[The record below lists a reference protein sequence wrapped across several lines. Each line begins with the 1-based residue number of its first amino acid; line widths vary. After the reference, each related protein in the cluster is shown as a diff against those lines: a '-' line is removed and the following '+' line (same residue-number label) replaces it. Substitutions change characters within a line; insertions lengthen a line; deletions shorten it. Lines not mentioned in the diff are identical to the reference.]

1 MDKNNFIKNI
11 DQIKGNKE
19 ILENLLKNT
28 VKFYDSTKK
37 EEFFFSKDFKKDE
50 IEAILEDEN
59 CKGKD
64 IYISDLK
71 LTKEFL
77 NISKEELGNLSIKE
91 IENGFISS
99 NARFVEDINTIQIND
114 NSRENIDILK
124 KVLQTFD
131 YETIRN
137 DEKIEI
143 EINFS
148 NKDENDEFIF
158 KVNDEKKF
166 SRTEIGYFFEK
177 VFKEL
182 ETETT
187 ITNDI
192 INDLKVSEITNY
204 NENIDNIKINIS
216 NKIDEKPTIK
226 IEKKRNEVEFKI
238 DDVQHNLEIAKL
250 LVLDNYGN
258 LLYDDNLDKE
268 KEKVRRYI
276 EILDDKKNLNLEF
289 HKNAFETIKEHLY
302 DYITKNKLSEND
314 LEIELK
320 ELFHTEDLH
329 RMEDFLHTHKEA
341 FGINIKNYH
350 IVFEDNKKEY
360 FDNVREKAF
369 EIIENIKGEYKELIN
384 SKEDLEKYRKENNLI
399 EEKNNM
405 ISDIVLNW
413 KREADRHNETKLF
426 ELPYDKDRFKDYI
439 KEIAYDI
446 TDEKIKML
454 EDKYNF
460 KLEIPELKDINYLKK
475 EDDNKQIIFKREAE
489 VLELKY
495 EKDKSNEFIEINRL
509 VSDQRE
515 NIYSYLENNDTEK
528 TFINKDYVTSELL
541 NQIKEKFYLNL
552 EDKEN
557 QVKPVSIEKISIEK
571 ENFDNLDVNDIT
583 YIQKLIKNK
592 IIENLERENDKIL
605 IVDANNAIDKSIDQ
619 DFLLKRTQEYNCDIN
634 TMSNI
639 IEIEKDEIKKIL
651 PRIAI
656 NYDGY
661 RMIDTETIR
670 EDINKILE
678 EKQKTDISK
687 EKDEKKKNFEKEFQ
701 DGIK

>member
-258 LLYDDNLDKE
+258 LLYDDNLVDKE

-289 HKNAFETIKEHLY
+289 HKNSFETIKEHLY

-341 FGINIKNYH
+341 FGIEIKNYH

-369 EIIENIKGEYKELIN
+369 EIIENIKEEYRELIN

-399 EEKNNM
+399 EEKNN
-405 ISDIVLNW
+405 IINDAILNW

-475 EDDNKQIIFKREAE
+475 EDDNKQIIFKRGAE

-495 EKDKSNEFIEINRL
+495 EKDKGKEFIEINRL

-515 NIYSYLENNDTEK
+515 NIYSYLENNDVEK
-528 TFINKDYVTSELL
+528 IFINKDYVTSELL

-557 QVKPVSIEKISIEK
+557 QVKPVSIEKISTEK
-571 ENFDNLDVNDIT
+571 ENLDNLDINDIS

-605 IVDANNAIDKSIDQ
+605 IVDANNAIDTSINQ

-639 IEIEKDEIKKIL
+639 IEIEKENIKKVL
-651 PRIAI
+651 PKIAI

-661 RMIDTETIR
+661 KMIDTETIR
-670 EDINKILE
+670 EDINKLLE
-678 EKQKTDISK
+678 EKQKINISK
-687 EKDEKKKNFEKEFQ
+687 EKDEKKKSFEKEF
-701 DGIK
+701 

>member
-71 LTKEFL
+71 LKKEFL
-77 NISKEELGNLSIKE
+77 NISKDELGNLSIKE
-91 IENGFISS
+91 IEDGFISS

-114 NSRENIDILK
+114 NSRENIDVLK

-276 EILDDKKNLNLEF
+276 EILDDKKSLNLEF
-289 HKNAFETIKEHLY
+289 HKNSFETIKEYLY

-320 ELFHTEDLH
+320 ELFHTENLH

-369 EIIENIKGEYKELIN
+369 EIIENIKDEYKELIN
-384 SKEDLEKYRKENNLI
+384 SKEDLKKNRKENNLI
-399 EEKNNM
+399 EEKNN
-405 ISDIVLNW
+405 IINDAILNW

-426 ELPYDKDRFKDYI
+426 ELPYNKDRFKDYI

-475 EDDNKQIIFKREAE
+475 EDDNKQIIFKRGAE

-495 EKDKSNEFIEINRL
+495 EKDKGKEFIEINRL
-509 VSDQRE
+509 VSDQRN
-515 NIYSYLENNDTEK
+515 NIYSYLGNDTSEK

-592 IIENLERENDKIL
+592 IIENLEREKDKIL
-605 IVDANNAIDKSIDQ
+605 IVDANNAIDTSINQ

-639 IEIEKDEIKKIL
+639 IEIEKNEIKKIL
-651 PRIAI
+651 PSVAI
-656 NYDGY
+656 NCDGY
-661 RMIDTETIR
+661 KMIDTETIR
-670 EDINKILE
+670 EDINKLLE
-678 EKQKTDISK
+678 EKQKTAISK
-687 EKDEKKKNFEKEFQ
+687 EKDEKKKNFEKEL
-701 DGIK
+701 

>member
-77 NISKEELGNLSIKE
+77 NISKDELGNLSIKE
-91 IENGFISS
+91 IENGFINP

-114 NSRENIDILK
+114 NSRENIDVLK

-131 YETIRN
+131 YETIKN

-148 NKDENDEFIF
+148 DKDENDEFIF

-177 VFKEL
+177 VFKEI
-182 ETETT
+182 EAKT
-187 ITNDI
+187 IVTDELI
-192 INDLKVSEITNY
+192 DDLKNINIASF

-226 IEKKRNEVEFKI
+226 IEKKRNEIEFKI
-238 DDVQHNLEIAKL
+238 DEVQHNLEIAKL
-250 LVLDNYGN
+250 LVLNNYGN

-268 KEKVRRYI
+268 REKVRRYI

-289 HKNAFETIKEHLY
+289 HKNSFETIKEHLY

-320 ELFHTEDLH
+320 ELFHTENLH

-341 FGINIKNYH
+341 FGIEIKNYY
-350 IVFEDNKKEY
+350 IVFEDNKKGY

-369 EIIENIKGEYKELIN
+369 KIIENIKDEYKELIN

-399 EEKNNM
+399 EEKNN
-405 ISDIVLNW
+405 IINDVVLNW

-426 ELPYDKDRFKDYI
+426 ELPYDIDRFKDYI

-475 EDDNKQIIFKREAE
+475 EDDNKQIIFKRGAE
-489 VLELKY
+489 ILELKY
-495 EKDKSNEFIEINRL
+495 EKDKGNEFIEINRL
-509 VSDQRE
+509 VLDQRK
-515 NIYSYLENNDTEK
+515 NIYSYLGNNDTEK
-528 TFINKDYVTSELL
+528 TFINKDYVTNELL
-541 NQIKEKFYLNL
+541 NQIRDKFYFNL

-557 QVKPVSIEKISIEK
+557 QVKPISIEK
-571 ENFDNLDVNDIT
+571 ETFDNLDMNDIS

-592 IIENLERENDKIL
+592 IIENLEKENDKIL
-605 IVDANNAIDKSIDQ
+605 IVDANNAIDKSINQ

-639 IEIEKDEIKKIL
+639 VEIEKENIKKVL
-651 PRIAI
+651 PKIAI

-661 RMIDTETIR
+661 KMIDTETIR
-670 EDINKILE
+670 ENINNLLKEKEKI
-678 EKQKTDISK
+678 DVSK
-687 EKDEKKKNFEKEFQ
+687 EKDEKKKNFEKEL
-701 DGIK
+701 

>member
-28 VKFYDSTKK
+28 VKFYDSAKK

-71 LTKEFL
+71 LTKKFL
-77 NISKEELGNLSIKE
+77 NISKDELGNLSIKE
-91 IENGFISS
+91 IENGFIIP

-114 NSRENIDILK
+114 NSRENIDVLK
-124 KVLQTFD
+124 QALQTFD

-148 NKDENDEFIF
+148 DKDENDQFIF

-177 VFKEL
+177 VFKEIDAK
-182 ETETT
+182 T
-187 ITNDI
+187 IVTDELI
-192 INDLKVSEITNY
+192 DDLKNINIASF

-238 DDVQHNLEIAKL
+238 DEVQHNLEIAKL

-276 EILDDKKNLNLEF
+276 EILNDKKSLNLEF
-289 HKNAFETIKEHLY
+289 HKNSFETIKEHLY

-320 ELFHTEDLH
+320 ELFHTENLH

-341 FGINIKNYH
+341 FGIEIKNYH

-369 EIIENIKGEYKELIN
+369 EIIENIKEEYRELIN
-384 SKEDLEKYRKENNLI
+384 TKKNLEKYRKENNLI
-399 EEKNNM
+399 EEKNNL
-405 ISDIVLNW
+405 INDAVLNW
-413 KREADRHNETKLF
+413 KREADRHNEIKLF
-426 ELPYDKDRFKDYI
+426 ELPYDIDRFKDYI

-460 KLEIPELKDINYLKK
+460 KLEIPEIKDINYLKK
-475 EDDNKQIIFKREAE
+475 EDDNKQIIFKRGSE

-495 EKDKSNEFIEINRL
+495 KKDENNELIEINKL
-509 VSDQRE
+509 ALDQRQ
-515 NIYSYLENNDTEK
+515 NIYSYLGNNDIEK
-528 TFINKDYVTSELL
+528 TFIDKDYVTSELL
-541 NQIKEKFYLNL
+541 NQIKDNFYFNL

-557 QVKPVSIEKISIEK
+557 QVKPVSIEKISIVK
-571 ENFDNLDVNDIT
+571 ENFDNLDLNDIT
-583 YIQKLIKNK
+583 YIQKLIKNR

-605 IVDANNAIDKSIDQ
+605 IVDANNAIDTSINQ

-639 IEIEKDEIKKIL
+639 IEIEKNEIKKIL
-651 PRIAI
+651 PSVAI

-661 RMIDTETIR
+661 KMIDTETIR
-670 EDINKILE
+670 EDINKMFG

-687 EKDEKKKNFEKEFQ
+687 EKDEKKKNFEKEF
-701 DGIK
+701 

>member
-1 MDKNNFIKNI
+1 MDKSNFLKQI

-28 VKFYDSTKK
+28 VKFYDRTKK

-77 NISKEELGNLSIKE
+77 NISKDELGNLSIKK
-91 IENGFISS
+91 IENGFINS

-114 NSRENIDILK
+114 NSRENIDVLK

-148 NKDENDEFIF
+148 DKDENDEFIF

-289 HKNAFETIKEHLY
+289 HKNSFETIKEHLY

-320 ELFHTEDLH
+320 ELFHTADLH

-341 FGINIKNYH
+341 FGIEIKDYH

-369 EIIENIKGEYKELIN
+369 EIIENIKEEYKELIN

-399 EEKNNM
+399 EEKNN
-405 ISDIVLNW
+405 IINDAILNW

-475 EDDNKQIIFKREAE
+475 EDDNKQIIFKRGAE

-495 EKDKSNEFIEINRL
+495 EKDKGKEFIEINRL

-515 NIYSYLENNDTEK
+515 NIYSYLENNDAEK
-528 TFINKDYVTSELL
+528 IFINKVYVTSELL

-557 QVKPVSIEKISIEK
+557 QVKPVSIEKISTEK
-571 ENFDNLDVNDIT
+571 ENLDNLDINDIS

-605 IVDANNAIDKSIDQ
+605 IVDANNAIDTSINQ

-639 IEIEKDEIKKIL
+639 IEIEKNEIKKIL
-651 PRIAI
+651 PSISI
-656 NYDGY
+656 NCDGY
-661 RMIDTETIR
+661 KMIDTETIR
-670 EDINKILE
+670 EDINKLLE
-678 EKQKTDISK
+678 EKQKTAISK
-687 EKDEKKKNFEKEFQ
+687 EKDEKKKNFEKEL
-701 DGIK
+701 

>member
-28 VKFYDSTKK
+28 VKFYDSAKK

-71 LTKEFL
+71 LTKKFL
-77 NISKEELGNLSIKE
+77 NISKDELGNLSIKE
-91 IENGFISS
+91 IENGFIIP

-114 NSRENIDILK
+114 NSRENIDVLK
-124 KVLQTFD
+124 QALQTFD

-148 NKDENDEFIF
+148 DKDENDQFIF

-177 VFKEL
+177 VFKEIDAK
-182 ETETT
+182 T
-187 ITNDI
+187 IVTDELI
-192 INDLKVSEITNY
+192 DDLKNINIASF

-238 DDVQHNLEIAKL
+238 DEVQHNLEIAKL

-276 EILDDKKNLNLEF
+276 EILNDKKSLNLEF
-289 HKNAFETIKEHLY
+289 HKNSFETIKEHLY

-320 ELFHTEDLH
+320 ELFHTENLH

-341 FGINIKNYH
+341 FGIEIKNYH

-369 EIIENIKGEYKELIN
+369 EIIENIKEEYRELIN
-384 SKEDLEKYRKENNLI
+384 TKKDLEKYRKENNLI
-399 EEKNNM
+399 EEKNNL
-405 ISDIVLNW
+405 INDAVLNW
-413 KREADRHNETKLF
+413 KREADRHNEIKLF
-426 ELPYDKDRFKDYI
+426 ELPYDIDRFKDYI

-460 KLEIPELKDINYLKK
+460 KLEIPEIKDINYLKK
-475 EDDNKQIIFKREAE
+475 EDDNKQIIFKRGSE

-495 EKDKSNEFIEINRL
+495 KKDENNELIEINKL
-509 VSDQRE
+509 ALDQRQ
-515 NIYSYLENNDTEK
+515 NIYSYLGNNDIEK
-528 TFINKDYVTSELL
+528 TFIDKDYVTSELL
-541 NQIKEKFYLNL
+541 NQIKDNFYFNL

-557 QVKPVSIEKISIEK
+557 QVKPVSIEKISIVK
-571 ENFDNLDVNDIT
+571 ENFDNLDLNDIT
-583 YIQKLIKNK
+583 YIQKLIKNR

-605 IVDANNAIDKSIDQ
+605 IVDANNAIDTSINQ

-639 IEIEKDEIKKIL
+639 IEIEKNEIKKIL
-651 PRIAI
+651 PSVAI

-661 RMIDTETIR
+661 KMIDTETIR
-670 EDINKILE
+670 EDINKMFG

-687 EKDEKKKNFEKEFQ
+687 EKDEKKKNFEKEF
-701 DGIK
+701 

>member
-77 NISKEELGNLSIKE
+77 NISKDELGNLSIKE
-91 IENGFISS
+91 IEDGFISS

-114 NSRENIDILK
+114 NSRENIDVLK

-131 YETIRN
+131 YETIKN

-158 KVNDEKKF
+158 KVNDEKNF

-250 LVLDNYGN
+250 LILDNYGN

-289 HKNAFETIKEHLY
+289 HKNSFETIKEHLY

-320 ELFHTEDLH
+320 ELFHTADLH

-341 FGINIKNYH
+341 FGIEIKDYH

-369 EIIENIKGEYKELIN
+369 EIIENIKEEYKELIN
-384 SKEDLEKYRKENNLI
+384 TKEDLEKYRKENNLI

-475 EDDNKQIIFKREAE
+475 EEDNKQIIFKREAE

-515 NIYSYLENNDTEK
+515 NIYSYLGNDTSEK
-528 TFINKDYVTSELL
+528 TFINKEYITTELL
-541 NQIKEKFYLNL
+541 EQIKDNFYLNL

-557 QVKPVSIEKISIEK
+557 QVKPVSIEKISTEK
-571 ENFDNLDVNDIT
+571 ENLDNLDINDIS

-592 IIENLERENDKIL
+592 IIENLEREKDKIL
-605 IVDANNAIDKSIDQ
+605 IVDANNAIDTSINQ

-639 IEIEKDEIKKIL
+639 IEIEKNEIKKIL
-651 PRIAI
+651 PSIAI
-656 NYDGY
+656 NCDGY
-661 RMIDTETIR
+661 KMIDTETIR
-670 EDINKILE
+670 EDINKLLE
-678 EKQKTDISK
+678 EKQKTAISK
-687 EKDEKKKNFEKEFQ
+687 EKDEKKKNFEKEL
-701 DGIK
+701 

>member
-37 EEFFFSKDFKKDE
+37 EEFFFSKEFKKDE

-59 CKGKD
+59 CRGKD
-64 IYISDLK
+64 IYISDIK

-77 NISKEELGNLSIKE
+77 NISKDELSNLSIKE
-91 IENGFISS
+91 IEDGFINP
-99 NARFVEDINTIQIND
+99 NAKFVEDINVIQIND
-114 NSRENIDILK
+114 NSRENIDVLK
-124 KVLQTFD
+124 KALQTFD
-131 YETIRN
+131 YETIKN
-137 DEKIEI
+137 DVNIEI
-143 EINFS
+143 EINLS
-148 NKDENDEFIF
+148 NKKNQFIF
-158 KVNDEKKF
+158 KINDEIV
-166 SRTEIGYFFEK
+166 RNDIGVFFQN
-177 VFKEL
+177 VFKRL

-187 ITNDI
+187 ITEDI
-192 INDLKVSEITNY
+192 ISDLKMINITNY
-204 NENIDNIKINIS
+204 NENIDNVKINIS

-276 EILDDKKNLNLEF
+276 EILEDKKNLNLEF
-289 HKNAFETIKEHLY
+289 HKNSFETIKEHLY

-320 ELFHTEDLH
+320 ELFHTADLH

-341 FGINIKNYH
+341 FGIEIKDYH

-360 FDNVREKAF
+360 FDKVREKAF
-369 EIIENIKGEYKELIN
+369 EIIENIKEEYKELIN

-399 EEKNNM
+399 EEKNN
-405 ISDIVLNW
+405 IINDAILNW

-475 EDDNKQIIFKREAE
+475 EDDNKQIIFKRGAE

-495 EKDKSNEFIEINRL
+495 EKNKGKEFIEINRL
-509 VSDQRE
+509 VSDQRN
-515 NIYSYLENNDTEK
+515 NIYSYLGNDTSEK

-557 QVKPVSIEKISIEK
+557 QVKPVSIEKVSIEK
-571 ENFDNLDVNDIT
+571 ENFDNLDINDIT

-605 IVDANNAIDKSIDQ
+605 IVDANNAIDTSINQ

-639 IEIEKDEIKKIL
+639 IEIEKNEMKKIL
-651 PRIAI
+651 PSIAI
-656 NYDGY
+656 NCDGY
-661 RMIDTETIR
+661 KMIDTETIR
-670 EDINKILE
+670 EDIYNLLE
-678 EKQKTDISK
+678 KKQKTDISK
-687 EKDEKKKNFEKEFQ
+687 EKNEKKKNFEKEF
-701 DGIK
+701 

>member
-28 VKFYDSTKK
+28 VKFYDSTEK
-37 EEFFFSKDFKKDE
+37 EKFFFSKDFKKDE
-50 IEAILEDEN
+50 IEAILEDEK

-64 IYISDLK
+64 IYISDIK

-77 NISKEELGNLSIKE
+77 NISKDELSNLSIKE
-91 IENGFISS
+91 IEDGFINP
-99 NARFVEDINTIQIND
+99 NARFVEDINIIQIND
-114 NSRENIDILK
+114 NSREDINALK
-124 KVLQTFD
+124 KALQIFN
-131 YETIRN
+131 YETLKN

-148 NKDENDEFIF
+148 DKDENDKFIF
-158 KVNDEKKF
+158 KVNNEKKF
-166 SRTEIGYFFEK
+166 SRTNIGNFFKE

-182 ETETT
+182 DVKT
-187 ITNDI
+187 IATDELTNDLTFIKI
-192 INDLKVSEITNY
+192 INY
-204 NENIDNIKINIS
+204 NENVDNIKINIS
-216 NKIDEKPTIK
+216 NQINEKPIVK
-226 IEKKRNEVEFKI
+226 IEKKRNEIEFKI
-238 DDVQHNLEIAKL
+238 NDVQHNLEIAKL

-268 KEKVRRYI
+268 KEKVRNYKK
-276 EILDDKKNLNLEF
+276 ILDDKKNLNLEF
-289 HKNAFETIKEHLY
+289 HKNSFETIKEHLY

-314 LEIELK
+314 LEVELK
-320 ELFHTEDLH
+320 ELFHVEDLH

-341 FGINIKNYH
+341 FGIDIKDYY

-369 EIIENIKGEYKELIN
+369 EIIENIKEEYRELIN

-399 EEKNNM
+399 EEKNN
-405 ISDIVLNW
+405 IINGIVLNW
-413 KREADRHNETKLF
+413 KREADRYNETKLF
-426 ELPYDKDRFKDYI
+426 ELPYEKSMFKDYI

-460 KLEIPELKDINYLKK
+460 KLEIPEIKDINYLKK
-475 EDDNKQIIFKREAE
+475 EDENKQVIFKRGSE

-495 EKDKSNEFIEINRL
+495 KKDENNELIEINKL
-509 VSDQRE
+509 ALDQRQ
-515 NIYSYLENNDTEK
+515 NIYSYLGNNEKEK
-528 TFINKDYVTSELL
+528 TFINKEYITTELL
-541 NQIKEKFYLNL
+541 EQIKDKFYLNL

-557 QVKPVSIEKISIEK
+557 QVKPVYIEK
-571 ENFDNLDVNDIT
+571 ENFDKLDINDIS
-583 YIQKLIKNK
+583 YIQKLTKSK
-592 IIENLERENDKIL
+592 IIENLEKEDDKIL
-605 IVDANNAIDKSIDQ
+605 IVDANNTIDTSINQ
-619 DFLLKRTQEYNCDIN
+619 DFILKRTQEYNCDIN
-634 TMSNI
+634 IITNI
-639 IEIEKDEIKKIL
+639 IEKEKEEIKKIL

-661 RMIDTETIR
+661 KMIDTETIR
-670 EDINKILE
+670 EDINKILK

-687 EKDEKKKNFEKEFQ
+687 EKDEKKKIFEKEF
-701 DGIK
+701 

>member
-71 LTKEFL
+71 LKKEFF
-77 NISKEELGNLSIKE
+77 NISKNELGNLSIKE
-91 IENGFISS
+91 IENGFINS
-99 NARFVEDINTIQIND
+99 NARFVEDINVIQIND
-114 NSRENIDILK
+114 SSREDINTLK
-124 KVLQTFD
+124 KALQIFD
-131 YETIRN
+131 YEALKN

-289 HKNAFETIKEHLY
+289 HKNSFETIKEHLY

-320 ELFHTEDLH
+320 ELFHTADLH

-341 FGINIKNYH
+341 FGIEIKDYH

-369 EIIENIKGEYKELIN
+369 EIIENIKEEYKELIN
-384 SKEDLEKYRKENNLI
+384 TKEDLEKYRKENNLI

-454 EDKYNF
+454 EDKHNF

-475 EDDNKQIIFKREAE
+475 EDDNKQIIFKRGAE

-495 EKDKSNEFIEINRL
+495 EKDKGKKFIEINRL
-509 VSDQRE
+509 VSDQRN
-515 NIYSYLENNDTEK
+515 NIYSYLGNDTSEK

-571 ENFDNLDVNDIT
+571 ENFDNLDVNDIS

-592 IIENLERENDKIL
+592 IIEKIEDENDKIL
-605 IVDANNAIDKSIDQ
+605 IADANNAIDTSINQ

-639 IEIEKDEIKKIL
+639 IEIEKNEIKKIL
-651 PRIAI
+651 PSIAI
-656 NYDGY
+656 NCDGY
-661 RMIDTETIR
+661 KMIDTETIR
-670 EDINKILE
+670 EDINKLLE
-678 EKQKTDISK
+678 EKQKTNISK
-687 EKDEKKKNFEKEFQ
+687 EKDEKKKNFEKEL
-701 DGIK
+701 

>member
-28 VKFYDSTKK
+28 VKFYDSINDEK
-37 EEFFFSKDFKKDE
+37 FFFSKDFKKDE

-64 IYISDLK
+64 IYIFDTK

-77 NISKEELGNLSIKE
+77 NISKDELSNLTIKE
-91 IENGFISS
+91 IEDGFISP
-99 NARFVEDINTIQIND
+99 NARFVEDINVIQIND
-114 NSRENIDILK
+114 SSREDINALK
-124 KVLQTFD
+124 KALQIFN
-131 YETIRN
+131 YEASKN

-148 NKDENDEFIF
+148 DKDENDEFIF
-158 KVNDEKKF
+158 KVNNEKKF
-166 SRTEIGYFFEK
+166 SRSNIGNFFEK

-192 INDLKVSEITNY
+192 IYDLKVLEITNY

-238 DDVQHNLEIAKL
+238 DDVQHNLEVAKL

-258 LLYDDNLDKE
+258 LLYDNNLDKE

-276 EILDDKKNLNLEF
+276 EILDDKKSLNLEF
-289 HKNAFETIKEHLY
+289 HKNSFEAVKEHLY
-302 DYITKNKLSEND
+302 DYITKNNLSEND

-341 FGINIKNYH
+341 FGIEIKNYH
-350 IVFEDNKKEY
+350 FVFEDNKKEY

-369 EIIENIKGEYKELIN
+369 EIIENIKAEYRELIN

-399 EEKNNM
+399 EEKNNL
-405 ISDIVLNW
+405 INDIVLNW

-426 ELPYDKDRFKDYI
+426 ELPYDKDRFKSYLI
-439 KEIAYDI
+439 EIAYDI

-460 KLEIPELKDINYLKK
+460 NLEIPEIKDINYLKK
-475 EDDNKQIIFKREAE
+475 EDDNKQIIFKRGAE

-495 EKDKSNEFIEINRL
+495 EKDEVNELIEINRL
-509 VSDQRE
+509 VSDQRK
-515 NIYSYLENNDTEK
+515 NIYSYLGNNDSEK
-528 TFINKDYVTSELL
+528 TFIDKGYITNELL
-541 NQIKEKFYLNL
+541 NQIKDKFYLNL

-557 QVKPVSIEKISIEK
+557 QVKPVSVEKISIEK
-571 ENFDNLDVNDIT
+571 ENFDNLDINDIS

-605 IVDANNAIDKSIDQ
+605 IVDANNAIDTSINQ
-619 DFLLKRTQEYNCDIN
+619 DFFLKRTQEYNCDIN

-639 IEIEKDEIKKIL
+639 IEIEKNEIKKIL
-651 PRIAI
+651 PSISI
-656 NYDGY
+656 NCDGY
-661 RMIDTETIR
+661 KMIDTETIR
-670 EDINKILE
+670 EDINKLLE
-678 EKQKTDISK
+678 EKQKTAISK
-687 EKDEKKKNFEKEFQ
+687 EKDEKKKNFEKEL
-701 DGIK
+701 

>member
-28 VKFYDSTKK
+28 VKFYDSAKK

-71 LTKEFL
+71 LTKKFL
-77 NISKEELGNLSIKE
+77 NISKDELGNLSIKE
-91 IENGFISS
+91 IENGFIIP
-99 NARFVEDINTIQIND
+99 NARFGEDINTIQIND
-114 NSRENIDILK
+114 NSRENIDVLK
-124 KVLQTFD
+124 KALQTFD

-148 NKDENDEFIF
+148 DKDENDQFIF

-177 VFKEL
+177 VFKEIDAK
-182 ETETT
+182 T
-187 ITNDI
+187 IVTDELI
-192 INDLKVSEITNY
+192 DDLKNINIASF

-238 DDVQHNLEIAKL
+238 DEVQHNLEIAKL

-276 EILDDKKNLNLEF
+276 EILNDKKSLNLEF
-289 HKNAFETIKEHLY
+289 HKNSFETIKEHLY

-314 LEIELK
+314 LGIELK
-320 ELFHTEDLH
+320 ELFHTENLH
-329 RMEDFLHTHKEA
+329 RMEEFLHTHKEA
-341 FGINIKNYH
+341 FGIEIKNYH

-369 EIIENIKGEYKELIN
+369 EIIENIKEEYRELIN
-384 SKEDLEKYRKENNLI
+384 TKKDLEKYRKENNLM
-399 EEKNNM
+399 EEKNNL
-405 ISDIVLNW
+405 INDAVLNW
-413 KREADRHNETKLF
+413 KREADRHNEIKLF
-426 ELPYDKDRFKDYI
+426 ELPYDIDRFKDYI

-460 KLEIPELKDINYLKK
+460 KLEIPEIKDINYLKK
-475 EDDNKQIIFKREAE
+475 EDDNKQIIFKRGSE

-495 EKDKSNEFIEINRL
+495 KKDENNELIEINKL
-509 VSDQRE
+509 ALDQRQ
-515 NIYSYLENNDTEK
+515 NIYSYLGNNDIEK
-528 TFINKDYVTSELL
+528 TFIDKDYVTSELL
-541 NQIKEKFYLNL
+541 NQIKDNFYFNL

-557 QVKPVSIEKISIEK
+557 QVKPVSIEKISIVK
-571 ENFDNLDVNDIT
+571 ENFDNLDLNDIT
-583 YIQKLIKNK
+583 YIQKLIKNR

-605 IVDANNAIDKSIDQ
+605 IVDANNAIDTSINQ

-639 IEIEKDEIKKIL
+639 IEIEKNEIKKIL
-651 PRIAI
+651 PSVAI

-661 RMIDTETIR
+661 KMIDTETIR
-670 EDINKILE
+670 EDINKMFG

-687 EKDEKKKNFEKEFQ
+687 EKDEKKKNFEKEF
-701 DGIK
+701 

>member
-37 EEFFFSKDFKKDE
+37 EEFFFSKEFKKDE
-50 IEAILEDEN
+50 IEAVLEDEN
-59 CKGKD
+59 CRGKD
-64 IYISDLK
+64 IYISDIK

-77 NISKEELGNLSIKE
+77 NISKDELGNLSIKE
-91 IENGFISS
+91 IEDGFINS
-99 NARFVEDINTIQIND
+99 NARFVEDINTIQINN
-114 NSRENIDILK
+114 NSRENIDVLK
-124 KVLQTFD
+124 KALQTFD
-131 YETIRN
+131 YETIKN
-137 DEKIEI
+137 DVNIEI
-143 EINFS
+143 EINLS
-148 NKDENDEFIF
+148 NKKNQFIF
-158 KVNDEKKF
+158 KINDEIV
-166 SRTEIGYFFEK
+166 RNDIGVFFQN
-177 VFKEL
+177 VFKRL

-187 ITNDI
+187 ITEDI
-192 INDLKVSEITNY
+192 ISDLKMINITNY
-204 NENIDNIKINIS
+204 NENIDNVKINIS
-216 NKIDEKPTIK
+216 NKFEEKPTIK

-258 LLYDDNLDKE
+258 LLYEDNLDKE

-276 EILDDKKNLNLEF
+276 EILDDKKSLNLEF
-289 HKNAFETIKEHLY
+289 HKNSFETVKEHLY
-302 DYITKNKLSEND
+302 DYITKNNLTEND

-320 ELFHTEDLH
+320 ELFHTENLH

-341 FGINIKNYH
+341 FGIEIKNYH

-369 EIIENIKGEYKELIN
+369 EIIENIKEEYRELIN

-399 EEKNNM
+399 EEKNN
-405 ISDIVLNW
+405 IVNDVILNW

-426 ELPYDKDRFKDYI
+426 ELPYDKSRFKDYI
-439 KEIAYDI
+439 LEIAYDI

-454 EDKYNF
+454 EEKYNF

-475 EDDNKQIIFKREAE
+475 EDDNKQIIFKRGPE
-489 VLELKY
+489 VLELRYK
-495 EKDKSNEFIEINRL
+495 KDGINEFIEINKL
-509 VSDQRE
+509 ALDQRK
-515 NIYSYLENNDTEK
+515 NIYSYLGNNESEK
-528 TFINKDYVTSELL
+528 TFINKEYVSTELL
-541 NQIKEKFYLNL
+541 EQIKDNFYLNL

-557 QVKPVSIEKISIEK
+557 QVEPVSIEKEI
-571 ENFDNLDVNDIT
+571 FDKLDINDIN
-583 YIQKLIKNK
+583 YIQKLTKNK
-592 IIENLERENDKIL
+592 IIENLEKENDKIL
-605 IVDANNAIDKSIDQ
+605 IVDANNTIDASINQ
-619 DFLLKRTQEYNCDIN
+619 DFIFKRTQEYNCDIN

-639 IEIEKDEIKKIL
+639 IEKEKEEIKKIL

-661 RMIDTETIR
+661 KMIDTETIR
-670 EDINKILE
+670 ENINKILE
-678 EKQKTDISK
+678 EKQKTDILK
-687 EKDEKKKNFEKEFQ
+687 EKDEKKKNFEKEF
-701 DGIK
+701 

>member
-1 MDKNNFIKNI
+1 MDKSNFLKQI

-37 EEFFFSKDFKKDE
+37 EKFFFSKDFKKDE

-59 CKGKD
+59 CRGKD
-64 IYISDLK
+64 IYISDIK

-77 NISKEELGNLSIKE
+77 NISKDELGNLSIKE
-91 IENGFISS
+91 IEDGFINQ

-114 NSRENIDILK
+114 NSRENIDVLK

-131 YETIRN
+131 YETIKN

-148 NKDENDEFIF
+148 DKDENDEFIF
-158 KVNDEKKF
+158 KVNGEKKF

-177 VFKEL
+177 VFKEIDAK
-182 ETETT
+182 T
-187 ITNDI
+187 IVTNELIDGLKN
-192 INDLKVSEITNY
+192 INIASF

-216 NKIDEKPTIK
+216 NKIDEKPIIK

-250 LVLDNYGN
+250 LVLDNYCN
-258 LLYDDNLDKE
+258 LLYEDNLDKE

-276 EILDDKKNLNLEF
+276 EILDDKKSLNLEF
-289 HKNAFETIKEHLY
+289 HKNSFETVKEHLY

-320 ELFHTEDLH
+320 ELFHTENLH
-329 RMEDFLHTHKEA
+329 RMEDFLHTHKET
-341 FGINIKNYH
+341 FGIEIRDYH

-369 EIIENIKGEYKELIN
+369 EIIENIKDEYKELIN

-399 EEKNNM
+399 EEKNN
-405 ISDIVLNW
+405 IINDAILNW

-475 EDDNKQIIFKREAE
+475 EDDNKQIIFKRGAE
-489 VLELKY
+489 VLKLKY

-571 ENFDNLDVNDIT
+571 ENFDNLDINDIT

-605 IVDANNAIDKSIDQ
+605 IVDANNAIDTSINQ

-639 IEIEKDEIKKIL
+639 IEIEKNEIKKIL
-651 PRIAI
+651 PSVAI

-678 EKQKTDISK
+678 EKQKTAISK
-687 EKDEKKKNFEKEFQ
+687 EKDEKKKNFEKEF
-701 DGIK
+701 

>member
-1 MDKNNFIKNI
+1 MDKSNFLKQI

-37 EEFFFSKDFKKDE
+37 EKFFFSKDFKKDE

-59 CKGKD
+59 CRGKD
-64 IYISDLK
+64 IYISDIK

-77 NISKEELGNLSIKE
+77 NISKDKLSNLSIKE

-289 HKNAFETIKEHLY
+289 HKNSFETIKEHLY

-320 ELFHTEDLH
+320 ELFHTADLH

-341 FGINIKNYH
+341 FGIEIKDYH

-369 EIIENIKGEYKELIN
+369 EIIENIKEEYKELIN

-399 EEKNNM
+399 EEKNN
-405 ISDIVLNW
+405 IINDAILNW

-475 EDDNKQIIFKREAE
+475 EDDNKQIIFKRGAE

-495 EKDKSNEFIEINRL
+495 EKDKGKEFIEINRL

-515 NIYSYLENNDTEK
+515 NIYSYLENNDAEK
-528 TFINKDYVTSELL
+528 IFINKDYVTSELL

-557 QVKPVSIEKISIEK
+557 QVKPVSIEKISTEK
-571 ENFDNLDVNDIT
+571 ENLDNLDINDIS

-592 IIENLERENDKIL
+592 IIENLERENNKIL
-605 IVDANNAIDKSIDQ
+605 IVDANNAIDTSINQ

-639 IEIEKDEIKKIL
+639 IEIEKNEIKKIL
-651 PRIAI
+651 PSISI
-656 NYDGY
+656 NCDGY
-661 RMIDTETIR
+661 KMIDTETIR
-670 EDINKILE
+670 EDINKLLE
-678 EKQKTDISK
+678 EKQKTAISK
-687 EKDEKKKNFEKEFQ
+687 EKDEKKKNFEKEL
-701 DGIK
+701 

>member
-77 NISKEELGNLSIKE
+77 NISKDELGNLSIKE
-91 IENGFISS
+91 IEDGFINQ

-114 NSRENIDILK
+114 NSRENIDVLK

-131 YETIRN
+131 YETIKN

-148 NKDENDEFIF
+148 DKDENDEFIF
-158 KVNDEKKF
+158 KVNDEKKI

-177 VFKEL
+177 VFKEIDAK
-182 ETETT
+182 T
-187 ITNDI
+187 IVTDELI
-192 INDLKVSEITNY
+192 DDLKNINITSF

-289 HKNAFETIKEHLY
+289 HKNSFEAIKEHLY
-302 DYITKNKLSEND
+302 DYITKNKLLEND

-369 EIIENIKGEYKELIN
+369 EIIENIKNEYKELIN

-399 EEKNNM
+399 EEKNN
-405 ISDIVLNW
+405 IINDAILNW

-454 EDKYNF
+454 ENKYNF

-475 EDDNKQIIFKREAE
+475 EDDNKQIIFKRGAE

-495 EKDKSNEFIEINRL
+495 EKDKVKEFIEINRL
-509 VSDQRE
+509 VSDQRN
-515 NIYSYLENNDTEK
+515 NIYSYLGNDTSEK

-557 QVKPVSIEKISIEK
+557 QIKPVSIEKISIEK

-605 IVDANNAIDKSIDQ
+605 IVDANNVIDTSINQ

-639 IEIEKDEIKKIL
+639 IEIEKNEIKKIL
-651 PRIAI
+651 PSVAI
-656 NYDGY
+656 NCDGY
-661 RMIDTETIR
+661 KMIDTETIR
-670 EDINKILE
+670 EDINKLLE
-678 EKQKTDISK
+678 EKQKTAISK
-687 EKDEKKKNFEKEFQ
+687 EKDEKKKNFEKEL
-701 DGIK
+701 

>member
-1 MDKNNFIKNI
+1 MDKSNFIKQI
-11 DQIKGNKE
+11 DQVKGSKE

-28 VKFYDSTKK
+28 VKFYDSTEK
-37 EEFFFSKDFKKDE
+37 EKFFFLKDFKKDE
-50 IEAILEDEN
+50 IEAILEDEK

-64 IYISDLK
+64 IYISDIK

-77 NISKEELGNLSIKE
+77 NISKDELSNLSIKE
-91 IENGFISS
+91 IEDGFINP
-99 NARFVEDINTIQIND
+99 NARFVEDINIIQIND
-114 NSRENIDILK
+114 NSREDIDALK
-124 KVLQTFD
+124 KALQIFN
-131 YETIRN
+131 YETLKN

-148 NKDENDEFIF
+148 DKDENDKFIF
-158 KVNDEKKF
+158 KVNNEKKF
-166 SRTEIGYFFEK
+166 SRTNIGNFFKE

-182 ETETT
+182 DVKT
-187 ITNDI
+187 IATDELTNDLTFIKI
-192 INDLKVSEITNY
+192 INY

-216 NKIDEKPTIK
+216 NQINEKPIVK
-226 IEKKRNEVEFKI
+226 IEKKRNEIEFKI

-268 KEKVRRYI
+268 KEKARNYTN
-276 EILDDKKNLNLEF
+276 ILDDKKNLNLEF
-289 HKNAFETIKEHLY
+289 HKNSFEAIKEHLY

-341 FGINIKNYH
+341 FGIEIRDYR
-350 IVFEDNKKEY
+350 IIFEDNKKEY

-369 EIIENIKGEYKELIN
+369 EIIENIKEEYRELIN

-399 EEKNNM
+399 EEKNN
-405 ISDIVLNW
+405 IINDIVLNW

-426 ELPYDKDRFKDYI
+426 ELPYDKDKFKDYI

-446 TDEKIKML
+446 TDEKIKSL

-460 KLEIPELKDINYLKK
+460 NLEIPKLKDINYLKK
-475 EDDNKQIIFKREAE
+475 EDDNKQIIFKRGAE

-495 EKDKSNEFIEINRL
+495 EKDKGKEFIEINKL
-509 VSDQRE
+509 VSDQRK
-515 NIYSYLENNDTEK
+515 NIYSYLGNDTSEK
-528 TFINKDYVTSELL
+528 TFIDKNYITSELL
-541 NQIKEKFYLNL
+541 NQIKDNFYLNL

-557 QVKPVSIEKISIEK
+557 QVKPVSIEK
-571 ENFDNLDVNDIT
+571 ENLDNLDINDIS

-605 IVDANNAIDKSIDQ
+605 IVDANNAIDTSINQ

-639 IEIEKDEIKKIL
+639 IEIEKNEIKKIL
-651 PRIAI
+651 PSIAI
-656 NYDGY
+656 NCDGY
-661 RMIDTETIR
+661 KMIDTETIR
-670 EDINKILE
+670 ENINKLLE

-687 EKDEKKKNFEKEFQ
+687 EKDEKKKIFEKEL
-701 DGIK
+701 

>member
-28 VKFYDSTKK
+28 VKFYDRTKK

-50 IEAILEDEN
+50 IEAILEDEK

-64 IYISDLK
+64 IYISDIK

-77 NISKEELGNLSIKE
+77 NISKDELSNLSIKE
-91 IENGFISS
+91 IEDGFINP
-99 NARFVEDINTIQIND
+99 NARFVEDINIIQIND
-114 NSRENIDILK
+114 NSREDINALK
-124 KVLQTFD
+124 KALQIFN
-131 YETIRN
+131 YETLKN

-148 NKDENDEFIF
+148 DKDENDKFIF
-158 KVNDEKKF
+158 KVNNEKKF
-166 SRTEIGYFFEK
+166 SRTNIGNFFKE

-182 ETETT
+182 DVKT
-187 ITNDI
+187 IATDELTNDLTFIKI
-192 INDLKVSEITNY
+192 INY

-216 NKIDEKPTIK
+216 NQINEKPIVK
-226 IEKKRNEVEFKI
+226 IEKKRNEIEFKI

-268 KEKVRRYI
+268 KEKVRNYK

-289 HKNAFETIKEHLY
+289 HKNSFETIKEHLY

-314 LEIELK
+314 LEVELK
-320 ELFHTEDLH
+320 ELFHVEDLH

-341 FGINIKNYH
+341 FGIDIKDYY

-369 EIIENIKGEYKELIN
+369 EIIENIKEEYRELIN

-399 EEKNNM
+399 EEKNN
-405 ISDIVLNW
+405 IINGIVLNW
-413 KREADRHNETKLF
+413 KREADRYNETKLF
-426 ELPYDKDRFKDYI
+426 ELPYEKSMFKDYI

-460 KLEIPELKDINYLKK
+460 KLEIPEIKDINYLKK
-475 EDDNKQIIFKREAE
+475 EDENKQVIFKRGSE

-495 EKDKSNEFIEINRL
+495 KKDENNELIEINKL
-509 VSDQRE
+509 ALDQRQ
-515 NIYSYLENNDTEK
+515 NIYSYLGNNEKEK
-528 TFINKDYVTSELL
+528 TFINKEYITAELL
-541 NQIKEKFYLNL
+541 EQIKDKFYLNL

-557 QVKPVSIEKISIEK
+557 QVKPVYIEK
-571 ENFDNLDVNDIT
+571 ENFDKLDINDIS
-583 YIQKLIKNK
+583 YIQKLTKSK
-592 IIENLERENDKIL
+592 IIENLEKEDDKIL
-605 IVDANNAIDKSIDQ
+605 IVDANNTIDTSINQ
-619 DFLLKRTQEYNCDIN
+619 DFILKRTQEYNCDIN
-634 TMSNI
+634 IITNI
-639 IEIEKDEIKKIL
+639 IEKEKEEIKKIL

-661 RMIDTETIR
+661 KMIDTETIR
-670 EDINKILE
+670 EDINKILK

-687 EKDEKKKNFEKEFQ
+687 EKDEKKKIFEKEF
-701 DGIK
+701 

>member
-28 VKFYDSTKK
+28 VKFYDSTEK
-37 EEFFFSKDFKKDE
+37 EKFFFSKDFKKDE
-50 IEAILEDEN
+50 IEAILEDEK

-64 IYISDLK
+64 IYISDIK

-77 NISKEELGNLSIKE
+77 NISKDELSNLSIKE
-91 IENGFISS
+91 IEDGFINP
-99 NARFVEDINTIQIND
+99 NARFVEDINIIQIND
-114 NSRENIDILK
+114 NSREDINALK
-124 KVLQTFD
+124 KALQIFN
-131 YETIRN
+131 YETLKN

-148 NKDENDEFIF
+148 DKDENDKFIF
-158 KVNDEKKF
+158 KVNNEKKF
-166 SRTEIGYFFEK
+166 SRTNIGNFFKE

-182 ETETT
+182 DVKT
-187 ITNDI
+187 IATDELTNDLTFIKI
-192 INDLKVSEITNY
+192 INY

-216 NKIDEKPTIK
+216 NQINEKPIVK
-226 IEKKRNEVEFKI
+226 IEKKRNEIEFKI

-268 KEKVRRYI
+268 KEKVRNYK

-289 HKNAFETIKEHLY
+289 HKNSFETIKEHLY

-314 LEIELK
+314 LEVELK
-320 ELFHTEDLH
+320 ELFHVEDLH

-341 FGINIKNYH
+341 FGIDIKDYY

-369 EIIENIKGEYKELIN
+369 EIIENIKEEYRELIN

-399 EEKNNM
+399 EEKNN
-405 ISDIVLNW
+405 IINGIVLNW
-413 KREADRHNETKLF
+413 KREADRYNETKLF
-426 ELPYDKDRFKDYI
+426 ELPYEKSMFKDYI

-460 KLEIPELKDINYLKK
+460 KLEIPEIKDINYLKK
-475 EDDNKQIIFKREAE
+475 EDENKQVIFKRGSE

-495 EKDKSNEFIEINRL
+495 KKDENNELIEINKL
-509 VSDQRE
+509 ALDQRQ
-515 NIYSYLENNDTEK
+515 NIYSYLGNNEKEK
-528 TFINKDYVTSELL
+528 TFINKEYITAELL
-541 NQIKEKFYLNL
+541 EQIKDKFYLNL

-557 QVKPVSIEKISIEK
+557 QVKPVYIEK
-571 ENFDNLDVNDIT
+571 ENFDKLDINDIS
-583 YIQKLIKNK
+583 YIQKLTKSK
-592 IIENLERENDKIL
+592 IIENLEKEDDKIL
-605 IVDANNAIDKSIDQ
+605 IVDANNTIDTSINQ
-619 DFLLKRTQEYNCDIN
+619 DFILKRTQEYNCDIN
-634 TMSNI
+634 IITNI
-639 IEIEKDEIKKIL
+639 IEKEKEEIKKIL

-661 RMIDTETIR
+661 KMIDTETIR
-670 EDINKILE
+670 EDINKILK

-687 EKDEKKKNFEKEFQ
+687 EKDEKKKIFEKEF
-701 DGIK
+701 

>member
-1 MDKNNFIKNI
+1 MDKNNFIKHI

-19 ILENLLKNT
+19 ILEDFLKNT
-28 VKFYDSTKK
+28 VKFYDSTK
-37 EEFFFSKDFKKDE
+37 EEKFFFSKDFKKDE

-64 IYISDLK
+64 IYIFDTK

-77 NISKEELGNLSIKE
+77 NISKNELSNLSIKE
-91 IENGFISS
+91 IEEGFISP
-99 NARFVEDINTIQIND
+99 NARFVEDTNAIQIND
-114 NSRENIDILK
+114 SSREDINTLK
-124 KVLQTFD
+124 KALQIFD
-131 YETIRN
+131 YETLKS

-148 NKDENDEFIF
+148 DKDENDEFIF

-177 VFKEL
+177 VFKEIDAK
-182 ETETT
+182 T
-187 ITNDI
+187 IVTDELI
-192 INDLKVSEITNY
+192 DDLKNINITSF

-238 DDVQHNLEIAKL
+238 DDVQHNLEITKL

-276 EILDDKKNLNLEF
+276 EILDNKKSLNLEF
-289 HKNAFETIKEHLY
+289 HKNSFDTVKEHLY

-320 ELFHTEDLH
+320 ELFHTADLH

-341 FGINIKNYH
+341 FGIEIKDYH

-369 EIIENIKGEYKELIN
+369 EIIENIKEEYKELIN
-384 SKEDLEKYRKENNLI
+384 TKEDLEKYRKENNLI
-399 EEKNNM
+399 EEKNN
-405 ISDIVLNW
+405 IINDIVLNW
-413 KREADRHNETKLF
+413 KRETDRHNETKLF
-426 ELPYDKDRFKDYI
+426 ELPYDKDKFKDYI

-446 TDEKIKML
+446 TDEKIKSL

-460 KLEIPELKDINYLKK
+460 NLEIPELKDINYLKK
-475 EDDNKQIIFKREAE
+475 EDDNKQIIFKRGAE

-495 EKDKSNEFIEINRL
+495 EKDKGKEFIEINRL

-541 NQIKEKFYLNL
+541 NQIKDNFYFNL

-557 QVKPVSIEKISIEK
+557 QIKPVSIEKISIEK

-605 IVDANNAIDKSIDQ
+605 IVDANNVIDTSINQ

-639 IEIEKDEIKKIL
+639 IEIEKNEIKKIL
-651 PRIAI
+651 PSIAI
-656 NYDGY
+656 NCDGY
-661 RMIDTETIR
+661 KMIDTETIR
-670 EDINKILE
+670 EDINKLLE

-687 EKDEKKKNFEKEFQ
+687 EKDEKKKSFEKEF
-701 DGIK
+701 

>member
-28 VKFYDSTKK
+28 VKFYDSAKK

-71 LTKEFL
+71 LTKKFL
-77 NISKEELGNLSIKE
+77 NISKDELGNLSIKE
-91 IENGFISS
+91 IENGFIIP

-114 NSRENIDILK
+114 NSRENIDVLK
-124 KVLQTFD
+124 QALQTFD

-148 NKDENDEFIF
+148 DKDENDQFIF

-177 VFKEL
+177 VFKEIDAK
-182 ETETT
+182 T
-187 ITNDI
+187 IVTDELI
-192 INDLKVSEITNY
+192 DDLKNINIASF

-238 DDVQHNLEIAKL
+238 DEVQHNLEIAKL

-276 EILDDKKNLNLEF
+276 EILNDKKSLNLEF
-289 HKNAFETIKEHLY
+289 HKNSFETIKEHLY

-320 ELFHTEDLH
+320 ELFHTENLH

-341 FGINIKNYH
+341 FGIEIKNYH

-369 EIIENIKGEYKELIN
+369 EIIENIKEEYRELIN
-384 SKEDLEKYRKENNLI
+384 TKKDLEKYRKENNLI
-399 EEKNNM
+399 EEKNNL
-405 ISDIVLNW
+405 INDAVLNW
-413 KREADRHNETKLF
+413 KREADRHNEIKLF
-426 ELPYDKDRFKDYI
+426 ELPYDIDRFKNYI

-460 KLEIPELKDINYLKK
+460 KLEIPEIKDINYLKK
-475 EDDNKQIIFKREAE
+475 EDDNKQIIFKRGSE

-495 EKDKSNEFIEINRL
+495 KKDENNELIEINKL
-509 VSDQRE
+509 ALDQRQ
-515 NIYSYLENNDTEK
+515 NIYSYLGNNDIEK
-528 TFINKDYVTSELL
+528 TFIDKDYVTSELL
-541 NQIKEKFYLNL
+541 NQIKDNFYFNL

-557 QVKPVSIEKISIEK
+557 QVKPVSIEKISIVK
-571 ENFDNLDVNDIT
+571 ENFDNLDLNDIT
-583 YIQKLIKNK
+583 YIQKLIKNR

-605 IVDANNAIDKSIDQ
+605 IVDANNAIDTSINQ

-639 IEIEKDEIKKIL
+639 IEIEKNKIKKIL
-651 PRIAI
+651 PSVAI

-661 RMIDTETIR
+661 KMIDTETIR
-670 EDINKILE
+670 EDINKMFG

-687 EKDEKKKNFEKEFQ
+687 EKDEKKKNFEKEF
-701 DGIK
+701 

>member
-77 NISKEELGNLSIKE
+77 NISKDELGNLSIKE
-91 IENGFISS
+91 IENGFINQ

-114 NSRENIDILK
+114 NSRENIDVLK

-238 DDVQHNLEIAKL
+238 DNVQHNLEIAKL

-258 LLYDDNLDKE
+258 LLYEDNLDKE

-276 EILDDKKNLNLEF
+276 EILDDKKSLNLEF
-289 HKNAFETIKEHLY
+289 HKNSFETVKEHLY
-302 DYITKNKLSEND
+302 DYTTKNKLSEND

-320 ELFHTEDLH
+320 ELFHTKDLH

-341 FGINIKNYH
+341 FGIEIKNYH

-369 EIIENIKGEYKELIN
+369 EIIENIKAEYRELIN

-399 EEKNNM
+399 EEKNNL
-405 ISDIVLNW
+405 INDIVLNW

-426 ELPYDKDRFKDYI
+426 ELPYDKDRFKSYLV
-439 KEIAYDI
+439 EIAHDI

-460 KLEIPELKDINYLKK
+460 KLEIPEIKDINYLKK
-475 EDDNKQIIFKREAE
+475 EDNNKQIIFKRGAE

-495 EKDKSNEFIEINRL
+495 EKDEVNELIEINRL
-509 VSDQRE
+509 VSDQRK
-515 NIYSYLENNDTEK
+515 NIYSYLGNDISEK
-528 TFINKDYVTSELL
+528 TFIDKEYITNELL
-541 NQIKEKFYLNL
+541 NQIKDKFYLNL

-557 QVKPVSIEKISIEK
+557 QVKPVSVEKISIEK
-571 ENFDNLDVNDIT
+571 ENFDNLDINDIS

-639 IEIEKDEIKKIL
+639 IENEKDEIKKIL

-678 EKQKTDISK
+678 EKKKTDISK
-687 EKDEKKKNFEKEFQ
+687 EKDEKKKNFEKEF
-701 DGIK
+701 

>member
-1 MDKNNFIKNI
+1 MDKSNFLKQI

-28 VKFYDSTKK
+28 VKFYDRTKK

-77 NISKEELGNLSIKE
+77 NISKDELGNLSIKK
-91 IENGFISS
+91 IENGFINS

-114 NSRENIDILK
+114 NSRENIDVLK

-148 NKDENDEFIF
+148 DKDENDEFIF

-177 VFKEL
+177 VFQEL

-192 INDLKVSEITNY
+192 ISDLKLLEIANY
-204 NENIDNIKINIS
+204 SENIDNIKINIS

-289 HKNAFETIKEHLY
+289 YKNSFETIKEHLY

-329 RMEDFLHTHKEA
+329 RMEDFLQTHKEA
-341 FGINIKNYH
+341 FGIDIKDYY

-369 EIIENIKGEYKELIN
+369 EIIENIKMEYKELIN

-399 EEKNNM
+399 EEKNNL
-405 ISDIVLNW
+405 INDIVLNW

-426 ELPYDKDRFKDYI
+426 ELPYDKDRFKSYLV
-439 KEIAYDI
+439 EIAHDI

-460 KLEIPELKDINYLKK
+460 NLEIPELKDINYLKK
-475 EDDNKQIIFKREAE
+475 EDDNKQIIFKRGAE

-495 EKDKSNEFIEINRL
+495 EKDKGKEFIEINKL
-509 VSDQRE
+509 VSDQRK
-515 NIYSYLENNDTEK
+515 NIYSYLGNDTSEK
-528 TFINKDYVTSELL
+528 TFIDKNYITSELL
-541 NQIKEKFYLNL
+541 NQIKDNFYLNL

-571 ENFDNLDVNDIT
+571 ENFDNLDINDIT

-605 IVDANNAIDKSIDQ
+605 IVDANNAIDTSINQ

-639 IEIEKDEIKKIL
+639 IEIEKNEIKKIL
-651 PRIAI
+651 PSIAI
-656 NYDGY
+656 NCDGY
-661 RMIDTETIR
+661 KMIDTETIR
-670 EDINKILE
+670 EDINKLLE

-687 EKDEKKKNFEKEFQ
+687 EKDEKKKIFEKE
-701 DGIK
+701 

>member
-77 NISKEELGNLSIKE
+77 NISKDELGNLSIKE
-91 IENGFISS
+91 IENGFINP

-114 NSRENIDILK
+114 NSRENIDVLK

-131 YETIRN
+131 YETIKN

-148 NKDENDEFIF
+148 DKDENDEFIF

-177 VFKEL
+177 VFKEI
-182 ETETT
+182 EAKT
-187 ITNDI
+187 IVTDELI
-192 INDLKVSEITNY
+192 DDLKNINIASF

-226 IEKKRNEVEFKI
+226 IEKKRNEIEFKI
-238 DDVQHNLEIAKL
+238 DEVQHNLEIAKL
-250 LVLDNYGN
+250 LVLNNYGN
-258 LLYDDNLDKE
+258 LLYDYNLDKE
-268 KEKVRRYI
+268 REKVRRYI

-289 HKNAFETIKEHLY
+289 HKNSFETIKEHLY

-320 ELFHTEDLH
+320 ELFHTENLH

-341 FGINIKNYH
+341 FGIEIKNYY
-350 IVFEDNKKEY
+350 IVFEDNKKGY

-369 EIIENIKGEYKELIN
+369 KIIENIKDEYKELIN

-399 EEKNNM
+399 EEKNN
-405 ISDIVLNW
+405 IINDVVLNW

-426 ELPYDKDRFKDYI
+426 ELPYDIDRFKDYI

-475 EDDNKQIIFKREAE
+475 EDDNKQIIFKRGAE
-489 VLELKY
+489 ILELKY
-495 EKDKSNEFIEINRL
+495 EKDKGNEFIEINRL
-509 VSDQRE
+509 VSDQRK
-515 NIYSYLENNDTEK
+515 NIYSYLGNNDTEK
-528 TFINKDYVTSELL
+528 TFINKDYVTNELL
-541 NQIKEKFYLNL
+541 NQIRDKFYFNL

-557 QVKPVSIEKISIEK
+557 QVKPISIEK
-571 ENFDNLDVNDIT
+571 ETFDNLDMNDIS

-605 IVDANNAIDKSIDQ
+605 IVDANNAIDTSINQ

-639 IEIEKDEIKKIL
+639 IEIEKENIKKIL
-651 PRIAI
+651 PKIAI

-661 RMIDTETIR
+661 KMIDTETIR
-670 EDINKILE
+670 ENINNLLKEKEKI
-678 EKQKTDISK
+678 DVSK
-687 EKDEKKKNFEKEFQ
+687 EKDEKKKNFEKEY
-701 DGIK
+701 KNSY

>member
-187 ITNDI
+187 ITNYI

-276 EILDDKKNLNLEF
+276 EILDDKRSLNLEF
-289 HKNAFETIKEHLY
+289 HKNSFETVKEHLY
-302 DYITKNKLSEND
+302 DYIIKNKLSEND

-320 ELFHTEDLH
+320 ELFHTENLH
-329 RMEDFLHTHKEA
+329 RMEVFLHTHKET
-341 FGINIKNYH
+341 FGIEIRDYH

-369 EIIENIKGEYKELIN
+369 EIIENIKDEYIELIN

-399 EEKNNM
+399 EEKNN
-405 ISDIVLNW
+405 IINDTVLNW

-426 ELPYDKDRFKDYI
+426 ELPYDKDKFKDYI

-475 EDDNKQIIFKREAE
+475 EDDNKQIIFKRGAE
-489 VLELKY
+489 ILELKY
-495 EKDKSNEFIEINRL
+495 EKDKGNEFIEINRL
-509 VSDQRE
+509 VSDQRK
-515 NIYSYLENNDTEK
+515 NIYSYLGNNDTEK

-541 NQIKEKFYLNL
+541 NQIKNNFYLNL

-605 IVDANNAIDKSIDQ
+605 IVDANNAIDTSINQ

-639 IEIEKDEIKKIL
+639 IEIEKNEIKKIL
-651 PRIAI
+651 PSIAI
-656 NYDGY
+656 NCDGY
-661 RMIDTETIR
+661 KMIDTETIR
-670 EDINKILE
+670 EDINKLLE
-678 EKQKTDISK
+678 EKKKADISK
-687 EKDEKKKNFEKEFQ
+687 DKDEKKKSFEKEF
-701 DGIK
+701 

>member
-28 VKFYDSTKK
+28 VKFYDSTEK
-37 EEFFFSKDFKKDE
+37 EKFFFSKDFKKDE
-50 IEAILEDEN
+50 IEAILEDEK

-64 IYISDLK
+64 IYISDIK

-77 NISKEELGNLSIKE
+77 NISKDELSNLSIKE
-91 IENGFISS
+91 IEDGFINP
-99 NARFVEDINTIQIND
+99 NARFVEDINIIQIND
-114 NSRENIDILK
+114 NSREDINALK
-124 KVLQTFD
+124 KALQIFN
-131 YETIRN
+131 YETLKN

-148 NKDENDEFIF
+148 DKDENDKFIF
-158 KVNDEKKF
+158 KVNNEKKF
-166 SRTEIGYFFEK
+166 SRTNIGNFFKE

-182 ETETT
+182 DVKT
-187 ITNDI
+187 IATDELTNDLTFIKI
-192 INDLKVSEITNY
+192 INY

-216 NKIDEKPTIK
+216 NQINEKPIVK
-226 IEKKRNEVEFKI
+226 IEKKRNEIEFKI
-238 DDVQHNLEIAKL
+238 NDVQHNLEIAKL

-268 KEKVRRYI
+268 KEKVRNYKK
-276 EILDDKKNLNLEF
+276 ILDDKKNLNLEF
-289 HKNAFETIKEHLY
+289 HKNSFETIKEHLY

-314 LEIELK
+314 LEVELK
-320 ELFHTEDLH
+320 ELFHVEDLH

-341 FGINIKNYH
+341 FGIDIKDYY

-369 EIIENIKGEYKELIN
+369 EIIENIKEEYRELIN

-399 EEKNNM
+399 EEKNN
-405 ISDIVLNW
+405 IINGIVLNW
-413 KREADRHNETKLF
+413 KREADRYNETKLF
-426 ELPYDKDRFKDYI
+426 ELPYEKSMFKDYI

-460 KLEIPELKDINYLKK
+460 KLEIPEIKDINYLKK
-475 EDDNKQIIFKREAE
+475 EDENKQVIFKRGSE

-495 EKDKSNEFIEINRL
+495 KKDENNELIEINKL
-509 VSDQRE
+509 ALDQRQ
-515 NIYSYLENNDTEK
+515 NIYSYLGNNEKEK
-528 TFINKDYVTSELL
+528 TFINKEYITTELL
-541 NQIKEKFYLNL
+541 EQIKDKFYLNL

-557 QVKPVSIEKISIEK
+557 QVKPVYIEK
-571 ENFDNLDVNDIT
+571 ENFDKLDINDIS
-583 YIQKLIKNK
+583 YIQKLTKSK
-592 IIENLERENDKIL
+592 IIENLEKEDDKIL
-605 IVDANNAIDKSIDQ
+605 IVDANNTIDTSINQ
-619 DFLLKRTQEYNCDIN
+619 DFILKRTQEYNCDIN
-634 TMSNI
+634 IITNI
-639 IEIEKDEIKKIL
+639 IEKEKEEIKKIL

-661 RMIDTETIR
+661 KMIDTETIR
-670 EDINKILE
+670 EDINKILK

-687 EKDEKKKNFEKEFQ
+687 EKDEKKKIFEKEF
-701 DGIK
+701 

>member
-158 KVNDEKKF
+158 KVNDEKNF
-166 SRTEIGYFFEK
+166 SRTEISYFFEK

-289 HKNAFETIKEHLY
+289 HKNSFETIKEHLY

-320 ELFHTEDLH
+320 ELFHTADLH

-341 FGINIKNYH
+341 FGIEIKDYH

-369 EIIENIKGEYKELIN
+369 EIIENIKEEYRELIN

-399 EEKNNM
+399 EEKNN
-405 ISDIVLNW
+405 IINGIVLNW
-413 KREADRHNETKLF
+413 KREADRYNETKLF
-426 ELPYDKDRFKDYI
+426 ELPYEKSMFKDYI

-460 KLEIPELKDINYLKK
+460 KLEIPEIKDINYLKK
-475 EDDNKQIIFKREAE
+475 EDDNKQIIFKRGAE

-495 EKDKSNEFIEINRL
+495 EKDKGKEFIEINRL
-509 VSDQRE
+509 VSDQRN
-515 NIYSYLENNDTEK
+515 NIYSYLGNDTSEK

-592 IIENLERENDKIL
+592 IIEKIEDENDKIL
-605 IVDANNAIDKSIDQ
+605 IVDANNAIDTSINQ

-639 IEIEKDEIKKIL
+639 IEIEKNEIKKIL
-651 PRIAI
+651 PSISI
-656 NYDGY
+656 NCDGY
-661 RMIDTETIR
+661 KMIDTETIR
-670 EDINKILE
+670 EDINKLLE
-678 EKQKTDISK
+678 EKQKTAISK
-687 EKDEKKKNFEKEFQ
+687 EKDEKKKNFEKEL
-701 DGIK
+701 

>member
-37 EEFFFSKDFKKDE
+37 EKFFFSKDFKKDE

-77 NISKEELGNLSIKE
+77 NISKDELGNLSIKE
-91 IENGFISS
+91 IENGFIIP
-99 NARFVEDINTIQIND
+99 NARFIEDINTIQIND
-114 NSRENIDILK
+114 NSRENIDVLK
-124 KVLQTFD
+124 KALQTFD
-131 YETIRN
+131 YETIKN

-148 NKDENDEFIF
+148 DKDENDQFIF

-177 VFKEL
+177 VFKEIDAK
-182 ETETT
+182 T
-187 ITNDI
+187 IVTDELI
-192 INDLKVSEITNY
+192 DDLKNISIASF

-238 DDVQHNLEIAKL
+238 DEVQHNLEIAKL

-276 EILDDKKNLNLEF
+276 EILDDKKSLNLEF
-289 HKNAFETIKEHLY
+289 HNNSFETVKEHLY
-302 DYITKNKLSEND
+302 DYIMKNKLSEND

-320 ELFHTEDLH
+320 EMFHTENLH

-341 FGINIKNYH
+341 FGIEIKNYH

-369 EIIENIKGEYKELIN
+369 EIIENIKTEYRELIN
-384 SKEDLEKYRKENNLI
+384 SKEDLEKHRKEKNLI
-399 EEKNNM
+399 EEKNNL
-405 ISDIVLNW
+405 INDAVLNW
-413 KREADRHNETKLF
+413 KREADRYNETKLF
-426 ELPYDKDRFKDYI
+426 ELPYGKSMFNDHI

-454 EDKYNF
+454 ENKYNF
-460 KLEIPELKDINYLKK
+460 KLEIPEIKDINYLKK
-475 EDDNKQIIFKREAE
+475 EDDNKQIIFKRGSE

-495 EKDKSNEFIEINRL
+495 KKDENNELIEINKL
-509 VSDQRE
+509 ALDQRQ
-515 NIYSYLENNDTEK
+515 NIYSYLGNNDIEK
-528 TFINKDYVTSELL
+528 TFIDKDYVTSELL
-541 NQIKEKFYLNL
+541 NQIKDNFYLNL

-571 ENFDNLDVNDIT
+571 ENFDNLDLNDIT

-639 IEIEKDEIKKIL
+639 IEIEKNEIKKIL
-651 PRIAI
+651 PSVAI
-656 NYDGY
+656 NCDGY
-661 RMIDTETIR
+661 KMINTETIR
-670 EDINKILE
+670 EDIYKLLE

-687 EKDEKKKNFEKEFQ
+687 EKDEKKKNFEKEF
-701 DGIK
+701 

>member
-28 VKFYDSTKK
+28 VKFYDSTNDEK
-37 EEFFFSKDFKKDE
+37 FFFSKDFKKDE

-64 IYISDLK
+64 IYISDIK

-77 NISKEELGNLSIKE
+77 NISKDELSNLTIKKIEEE
-91 IENGFISS
+91 FISP
-99 NARFVEDINTIQIND
+99 NARFVEDINVIQIND
-114 NSRENIDILK
+114 SSREDINALK
-124 KVLQTFD
+124 KALQIFN
-131 YETIRN
+131 YEASKN

-148 NKDENDEFIF
+148 DKVENDEFIF
-158 KVNDEKKF
+158 KVNNEKKF
-166 SRTEIGYFFEK
+166 SRTNIGNFFEK

-192 INDLKVSEITNY
+192 IYDLKVSEITNY

-226 IEKKRNEVEFKI
+226 IEKKRNEIEFKI

-258 LLYDDNLDKE
+258 LLYDNNLDKE

-276 EILDDKKNLNLEF
+276 EILDDKKSLNLEF
-289 HKNAFETIKEHLY
+289 HKNSFEAVKEHLY
-302 DYITKNKLSEND
+302 DYITKNNLSEND

-320 ELFHTEDLH
+320 ELFHTKDLH
-329 RMEDFLHTHKEA
+329 RMEDFLHTHKNS
-341 FGINIKNYH
+341 FGIEIKNYH

-369 EIIENIKGEYKELIN
+369 EIIENIKAEYRELIN

-399 EEKNNM
+399 EEKNNL
-405 ISDIVLNW
+405 INDIVLNW

-426 ELPYDKDRFKDYI
+426 ELPYDKDRFKSYLI
-439 KEIAYDI
+439 EIAYDI

-475 EDDNKQIIFKREAE
+475 EDDNKQIIFKRGAE

-495 EKDKSNEFIEINRL
+495 EKDEVNELIEINRL
-509 VSDQRE
+509 VSDQRK
-515 NIYSYLENNDTEK
+515 NIYSYLGNNDSEK
-528 TFINKDYVTSELL
+528 TFIDKEYITNELL
-541 NQIKEKFYLNL
+541 NQIKDKFYLNL

-557 QVKPVSIEKISIEK
+557 QVKPVSVEKISIEK
-571 ENFDNLDVNDIT
+571 ENFDNLDINDIS

-639 IEIEKDEIKKIL
+639 IEIEKENIKKIL
-651 PRIAI
+651 PKIAI

-661 RMIDTETIR
+661 KMIDTETIR
-670 EDINKILE
+670 ENINKILE
-678 EKQKTDISK
+678 EKQKTDILK
-687 EKDEKKKNFEKEFQ
+687 EKNGKKKNFEKEF
-701 DGIK
+701 

>member
-71 LTKEFL
+71 LKKEFF
-77 NISKEELGNLSIKE
+77 NISKNELSNLTIKE
-91 IENGFISS
+91 IENGFLSS
-99 NARFVEDINTIQIND
+99 NVRFVEDINTIQIND

-124 KVLQTFD
+124 KILQTFD

-148 NKDENDEFIF
+148 DKDENDEFIF
-158 KVNDEKKF
+158 KVNNEKKF
-166 SRTEIGYFFEK
+166 SRTNIGNFFKE

-182 ETETT
+182 DVKT
-187 ITNDI
+187 IATDELTNDLTFIKI
-192 INDLKVSEITNY
+192 INY

-216 NKIDEKPTIK
+216 NQINEKPIVK
-226 IEKKRNEVEFKI
+226 IEKKRNEIEFKI

-268 KEKVRRYI
+268 KEKARNYTN
-276 EILDDKKNLNLEF
+276 ILDDKKNLNLEF
-289 HKNAFETIKEHLY
+289 HKNSFEAIKEHLY

-341 FGINIKNYH
+341 FGIEIRDYH

-369 EIIENIKGEYKELIN
+369 EIIENIKEEYKKLIN

-399 EEKNNM
+399 EEKNKIIN
-405 ISDIVLNW
+405 DIILNW
-413 KREADRHNETKLF
+413 KREADRYNETKLF
-426 ELPYDKDRFKDYI
+426 ELPYDKSMFKDYI

-460 KLEIPELKDINYLKK
+460 KLEIPEIKDINYLKK
-475 EDDNKQIIFKREAE
+475 EDDNKQVIFKRGSE

-495 EKDKSNEFIEINRL
+495 KKDENNELIEINKL
-509 VSDQRE
+509 ALDQRQ
-515 NIYSYLENNDTEK
+515 NIYSYLGNNEKEK
-528 TFINKDYVTSELL
+528 TFINKEYITTELL
-541 NQIKEKFYLNL
+541 EQIKDNFYLNL

-557 QVKPVSIEKISIEK
+557 QVKPVSIEKISTEK
-571 ENFDNLDVNDIT
+571 ENLDNLDINDIS

-605 IVDANNAIDKSIDQ
+605 IVDANNVIDTSINQ
-619 DFLLKRTQEYNCDIN
+619 DFLLKRIQEYNCDIN

-639 IEIEKDEIKKIL
+639 IEIEKNEIKKML
-651 PRIAI
+651 PSISI
-656 NYDGY
+656 NCDGY
-661 RMIDTETIR
+661 KMIDTETIR
-670 EDINKILE
+670 EDINKLLE
-678 EKQKTDISK
+678 EKQKTNISK
-687 EKDEKKKNFEKEFQ
+687 EKDEKKKIFEKEL
-701 DGIK
+701 

>member
-1 MDKNNFIKNI
+1 MDKSNFLKQI

-19 ILENLLKNT
+19 ILEDLLKNT

-59 CKGKD
+59 CRGKD
-64 IYISDLK
+64 IYISDIK

-77 NISKEELGNLSIKE
+77 NISKDELGNLSIKE
-91 IENGFISS
+91 IEDGFISS

-114 NSRENIDILK
+114 NSRENIDVLK
-124 KVLQTFD
+124 KALQTFD
-131 YETIRN
+131 YETIKN

-143 EINFS
+143 EINFLD
-148 NKDENDEFIF
+148 KDENDKFIF
-158 KVNDEKKF
+158 KVNNEKKF
-166 SRTEIGYFFEK
+166 SRTNIGYFFEK

-192 INDLKVSEITNY
+192 ISDLKLLEIANY
-204 NENIDNIKINIS
+204 SENIDNIKINIS

-276 EILDDKKNLNLEF
+276 EILDDKKSLNLEF
-289 HKNAFETIKEHLY
+289 HKNSFETIKEHLY

-320 ELFHTEDLH
+320 ELFHTENLH
-329 RMEDFLHTHKEA
+329 RMEDFLHTHHKEA
-341 FGINIKNYH
+341 FGIEIKNYH

-369 EIIENIKGEYKELIN
+369 EIIENIKGEYRELIN

-399 EEKNNM
+399 EEKNN
-405 ISDIVLNW
+405 IINDIVLNW

-426 ELPYDKDRFKDYI
+426 ELPYDKDKFKDYI

-446 TDEKIKML
+446 TDEKIKSL

-460 KLEIPELKDINYLKK
+460 NLEIPELKDINYLKK
-475 EDDNKQIIFKREAE
+475 EDDNKQIIFKRGAE

-495 EKDKSNEFIEINRL
+495 EKDKGKEFIEINKL
-509 VSDQRE
+509 VSDQRK
-515 NIYSYLENNDTEK
+515 NIYSYLGNDTSEK
-528 TFINKDYVTSELL
+528 TFIDKNYITSELL
-541 NQIKEKFYLNL
+541 NQIKDNFYLNL

-557 QVKPVSIEKISIEK
+557 QVKPVSIEKVSIEK
-571 ENFDNLDVNDIT
+571 ENLDNLDINDIS

-605 IVDANNAIDKSIDQ
+605 IVDANNAIDTSINQ

-639 IEIEKDEIKKIL
+639 IEIEKNGIKKIL
-651 PRIAI
+651 PSIAI
-656 NYDGY
+656 NCDGY
-661 RMIDTETIR
+661 KMIDTETIR
-670 EDINKILE
+670 EDINKLLE
-678 EKQKTDISK
+678 EKQKTNISK
-687 EKDEKKKNFEKEFQ
+687 EKDEKKKIFEKEL
-701 DGIK
+701 

>member
-77 NISKEELGNLSIKE
+77 NISKDELGNLSIKK
-91 IENGFISS
+91 IENGFINS

-114 NSRENIDILK
+114 NSRENIDVLK
-124 KVLQTFD
+124 KALQTFD

-148 NKDENDEFIF
+148 DKDENDEFIF

-182 ETETT
+182 DTKT
-187 ITNDI
+187 IVTDELI
-192 INDLKVSEITNY
+192 DDLKNINITSF

-289 HKNAFETIKEHLY
+289 HKNSFETIKEHLY

-320 ELFHTEDLH
+320 ELFHTVDLH

-341 FGINIKNYH
+341 FGIEIKDYH

-369 EIIENIKGEYKELIN
+369 EIIENIKDEYKELIN

-399 EEKNNM
+399 EEKNN
-405 ISDIVLNW
+405 IINDAILNW

-426 ELPYDKDRFKDYI
+426 ELPYNKDRFKDYI

-475 EDDNKQIIFKREAE
+475 EDDNKQIIFKRGAE

-495 EKDKSNEFIEINRL
+495 EKDKGKEFIEINRL
-509 VSDQRE
+509 VSDQRN
-515 NIYSYLENNDTEK
+515 NIYSYLGNDTSEK

-557 QVKPVSIEKISIEK
+557 QVKPVSIKKISIEK

-592 IIENLERENDKIL
+592 IIENLEREKDKIL
-605 IVDANNAIDKSIDQ
+605 IVDANNAIDTSINQ

-639 IEIEKDEIKKIL
+639 IEIEKNEIKKIL
-651 PRIAI
+651 PSISI
-656 NYDGY
+656 NCDGY
-661 RMIDTETIR
+661 KMIDTETIR
-670 EDINKILE
+670 EDINKLLE
-678 EKQKTDISK
+678 EKQKTAISK
-687 EKDEKKKNFEKEFQ
+687 EKDEKKKNFEKEL
-701 DGIK
+701 

>member
-1 MDKNNFIKNI
+1 MDKSNFIKQI
-11 DQIKGNKE
+11 DQVKGNKE

-28 VKFYDSTKK
+28 VKFYDSTEK
-37 EEFFFSKDFKKDE
+37 EKFFFLKDFKKDE
-50 IEAILEDEN
+50 IEAILEDEK

-64 IYISDLK
+64 IYISDIK

-77 NISKEELGNLSIKE
+77 NISKDELSNLSIKE
-91 IENGFISS
+91 IEDGFINP
-99 NARFVEDINTIQIND
+99 NARFVEDINIIQIND
-114 NSRENIDILK
+114 NSREDIDALK
-124 KVLQTFD
+124 KALQIFN
-131 YETIRN
+131 YETLKN

-148 NKDENDEFIF
+148 DKDENDKFIF
-158 KVNDEKKF
+158 KVNNEKKF
-166 SRTEIGYFFEK
+166 SRTNIGNFFKK

-182 ETETT
+182 DVKT
-187 ITNDI
+187 IATDELTNDLTFIKI
-192 INDLKVSEITNY
+192 INY

-216 NKIDEKPTIK
+216 NQINEKPIVK
-226 IEKKRNEVEFKI
+226 IEKKRNEIEFKI

-268 KEKVRRYI
+268 KEKARNYTN
-276 EILDDKKNLNLEF
+276 ILDDKKNLNLEF
-289 HKNAFETIKEHLY
+289 HKNSFEAIKEHLY

-341 FGINIKNYH
+341 FGIEIRDYH

-369 EIIENIKGEYKELIN
+369 EIIENIKNEYKEFIN

-399 EEKNNM
+399 EEKNN
-405 ISDIVLNW
+405 IVNDVILNW

-426 ELPYDKDRFKDYI
+426 ELPYDKNRFKDYI
-439 KEIAYDI
+439 LEIAYDI

-454 EDKYNF
+454 EEKYNF

-475 EDDNKQIIFKREAE
+475 EDDNKQIIFKRGPE

-495 EKDKSNEFIEINRL
+495 KKDGINEFIEINKL
-509 VSDQRE
+509 ALDQRK
-515 NIYSYLENNDTEK
+515 NIYSYLGNNESEK
-528 TFINKDYVTSELL
+528 TFINKEYVSTELL
-541 NQIKEKFYLNL
+541 EQIKDNFYLNL

-557 QVKPVSIEKISIEK
+557 QVEPVSIEKEI
-571 ENFDNLDVNDIT
+571 FDKLDINDIN
-583 YIQKLIKNK
+583 YIQKLTKNK
-592 IIENLERENDKIL
+592 IIENLEKENDKIL
-605 IVDANNAIDKSIDQ
+605 IVDANNTIDASINQ
-619 DFLLKRTQEYNCDIN
+619 DFIFKRTQEYNCDIN

-639 IEIEKDEIKKIL
+639 IEIEKNEIKKIL
-651 PRIAI
+651 PSIAI
-656 NYDGY
+656 NCDGY
-661 RMIDTETIR
+661 KMIDTETIR
-670 EDINKILE
+670 EDINKIVE
-678 EKQKTDISK
+678 EKQKADISK
-687 EKDEKKKNFEKEFQ
+687 EKDEKKKIFEKEL
-701 DGIK
+701 